1 LPPAGRL
8 RHALRAKSNLSR
20 TCRDKLRLKFISRLR
35 TRKSAMR
42 YACLPPGGG
51 KCGDPTLSN
60 RKSAVLMAPRFL
72 LLGKNSVKPC
82 KYRPFG
88 GRL

>member
-1 LPPAGRL
+1 MIEIHLRRARRKVCDASISFTVCGRENL
-8 RHALRAKSNLSR
+8 R
-20 TCRDKLRLKFISRLR
+20 CV
-35 TRKSAMR
+35 

-72 LLGKNSVKPC
+72 LLGKNSV
-82 KYRPFG
+82 
-88 GRL
+88 